1 MPVATLFLKP
11 CPAQP
16 WHPVPGVL
24 GAAALALGL
33 LSALPVQAVIGSYG
47 TADSRVSLY
56 VDGSPPQTPSQFDSW
71 GTPYV
76 PAPPGTAYTA
86 DAEARAGGNSA
97 VSFAAGDLGM
107 LKASSAAS
115 FGPRFQP
122 GVLGNAFSNASAG
135 FNDEWLVQGAGLVA
149 GTPVTL
155 LFTVHINGTHSG
167 ASTLYGTS
175 QRAGAAVALVGRDV
189 GVGGLS
195 QNFNWGSGTQ
205 STGNYQ
211 WAYNT
216 FVGRTVALSAS
227 LSTLASV
234 DQYSSVGSMYA
245 DFGHTINLY
254 LAPSLAGVG
263 SVSLGGHDY
272 ALPAVPEP
280 ATWAVMLLGLA
291 VLGARLRRAR

>member
-1 MPVATLFLKP
+1 MPVATPFLKP
-11 CPAQP
+11 RHAR
-16 WHPVPGVL
+16 PGFSLPCVL
-24 GAAALALGL
+24 GAAALAMGL
-33 LSALPVQAVIGSYG
+33 LGAQPARAVIGSYG
-47 TADSRVSLY
+47 VADSRVSLY
-56 VDGSPPQTPSQFDSW
+56 VDGSPPQTPTQYDSW

-76 PAPPGTAYTA
+76 PAPPGTVYSA

-97 VSFAAGDLGM
+97 LSFAAGDLGM

-115 FGPRFQP
+115 FGPRFVP
-122 GVLGNAFSNASAG
+122 GVVGYAYSNASAG
-135 FNDEWLVQGAGLVA
+135 FSDEWLIQGAGLAA

-155 LFTVHINGTHSG
+155 MFTVHISGTHSG

-189 GVGGLS
+189 GVDGLG

-205 STGNYQ
+205 ATGDFL

-216 FVGRTVALSAS
+216 FVGRTVSFSAS

-234 DQYSSVGSMYA
+234 DQYSTVGSMYA

-254 LAPSLAGVG
+254 ATPSLAGVG
-263 SVSLGGHDY
+263 TVSLGGHDY

-291 VLGARLRRAR
+291 VLGARLRRAG